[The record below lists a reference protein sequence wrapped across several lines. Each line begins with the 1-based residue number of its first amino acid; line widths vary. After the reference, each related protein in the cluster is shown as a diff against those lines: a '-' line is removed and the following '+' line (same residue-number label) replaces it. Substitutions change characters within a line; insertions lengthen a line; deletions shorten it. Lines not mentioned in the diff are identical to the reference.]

1 MSIST
6 KTMFKVLKYCLII
19 MNALLIC
26 GGLMLILASHEIIH
40 ANPDFENVGVE
51 VLVLSGLI
59 SIGFSSLGIV
69 GAVSKNY
76 TITLIYAILCTLI
89 LIMSIPTM
97 SFHQIWSFLYL
108 IFVTACAYL
117 YAANIKT
124 IKKEQ
129 QATRSQV
136 DNI

>member
-26 GGLMLILASHEIIH
+26 SGLMLILASHKIIH

-69 GAVSKNY
+69 GAVSQNY

-124 IKKEQ
+124 IKKR
-129 QATRSQV
+129 TTG
-136 DNI
+136 D